1 MNIQFVIPVA
11 PRGKERPRFANGHTY
26 TPKETRNYEELVRR
40 EYIAQTGGKKLSGPL
55 KVSMFAIFPINASD
69 SKVIQNRKMEGE
81 LKPTK
86 KPDCD
91 NIAKSILD
99 AINGVAYDDDKQVVT
114 LHIEKEYGAIGSVEV
129 VIGEIDD

>member
-69 SKVIQNRKMEGE
+69 SQKTKYYKINGKI
-81 LKPTK
+81 KPTK

-91 NIAKSILD
+91 NIAKAILD
-99 AINGVAYDDDKQVVT
+99 ALNGIAYDDDKQVVT